1 MFKSENLILKR
12 IHQVIDL
19 LILSFGFITAYFTK
33 KYFIPGDFGGL
44 SITPNYYIVLLLLII
59 SSYISFNIIGFYK
72 PFKGYVFDVI
82 IGKTLK
88 GLTLSYALM
97 VFFLFLI
104 KETEVSRLMLAI
116 AYSYTFVALLLSKSF
131 IFYGLNFHDRKDSF
145 QKKILIIGSKQQA
158 VETILSIQQNT
169 TYASK
174 IIGCL
179 DMDLERVGRSVVSDV
194 DVIGTLDEYYNIL
207 NSQTVDEVIFA
218 VPVKLVKNADDY
230 IGYAEKTGVN
240 IRFLP
245 NWYIKQ
251 AIYKPQTASI
261 YFDQSIG
268 TPTIVLSSK
277 PQKEIELMIKSV
289 MDYLISLIVLILL
302 SPLMILIAV
311 GIKLTSKGPVFFTQ
325 ERNGLGG
332 RKIKMIK
339 FRTMVVNAEKLQG
352 KIVQNNEVD
361 GPVFKIAN
369 DPRITKIGTLLRK
382 TSLDELPQLFNILK
396 GEMSLVGPRPPI
408 PAEVEQ
414 YETWQRR
421 RLAMKPGLT
430 CIWQVSGRNDI
441 DFNSWMKMDLEY
453 IDHWSIWLDIKLLLL
468 TIPAVLFGT
477 GH

>member
-1 MFKSENLILKR
+1 MFKSENNILKR
-12 IHQVIDL
+12 IHQLIDL
-19 LILSFGFITAYFTK
+19 ILLSAGFIAAYFTK
-33 KYFIPGDFGGL
+33 KYFIPGDLGGL

-59 SSYISFNIIGFYK
+59 SSYISFNMIGFYK

-88 GLTLSYALM
+88 GVILSYAFM
-97 VFFLFLI
+97 VFLLFLI
-104 KETEVSRLMLAI
+104 KETDVSRLMLAI
-116 AYSYTFVALLLSKSF
+116 SFGFTFSALLLSKSF
-131 IFYGLNFHDRKDSF
+131 IFYSLNLQVRKDSF

-158 VETILSIQQNT
+158 IETILSIQKNT
-169 TYASK
+169 SYVSK

-179 DMDLERVGRSVVSDV
+179 DMDPKLVGRSVVSDV
-194 DVIGTLDEYYNIL
+194 DIIGTTDDYYKIL
-207 NSQTVDEVIFA
+207 NSQAVDEIIFA
-218 VPVKLVKNADDY
+218 VPVTLVKNAVDY
-230 IGYAEKTGVN
+230 INYAEKTGIN

-251 AIYKPQTASI
+251 AMYKPETASI
-261 YFDQSIG
+261 FFDQSIG
-268 TPTIVLSSK
+268 IPTIVLSSK
-277 PQKEIELMIKSV
+277 PQKEFELLIKSL
-289 MDYLISLIVLILL
+289 MDYVISFMLLILL
-302 SPLMILIAV
+302 SPLMIAIAF

-332 RKIKMIK
+332 RKIQMMK
-339 FRTMVVNAEKLQG
+339 FRTMVANAEKLKD
-352 KIVQNNEVD
+352 KIEQDNEVD
-361 GPVFKIAN
+361 GPVFKIAK
-369 DPRITKIGTLLRK
+369 DPRITPFGAFLRK

-430 CIWQVSGRNDI
+430 CIWQVSGRNNI

-453 IDHWSIWLDIKLLLL
+453 IDRWSIWLDIKLLLM

>member
-1 MFKSENLILKR
+1 MFKSENNILKR
-12 IHQVIDL
+12 IHQLIDL
-19 LILSFGFITAYFTK
+19 ILLSAGFIAAYFTK
-33 KYFIPGDFGGL
+33 KYFIPGDLGGL

-59 SSYISFNIIGFYK
+59 SSYISFNMIGFYK
-72 PFKGYVFDVI
+72 PFKEYVFDVI

-88 GLTLSYALM
+88 GVILSYAFM
-97 VFFLFLI
+97 VFLLFLI
-104 KETEVSRLMLAI
+104 KETDVSRLMLAI
-116 AYSYTFVALLLSKSF
+116 SFGFTFSALLLSKSF
-131 IFYGLNFHDRKDSF
+131 IFYSLNLQVRKDSF

-158 VETILSIQQNT
+158 IETILSIQKNT
-169 TYASK
+169 SYVSK

-179 DMDLERVGRSVVSDV
+179 DMDPKLVGRSVVSDV
-194 DVIGTLDEYYNIL
+194 DIIGTTDDYYKIL
-207 NSQTVDEVIFA
+207 NSQAVDEIIFA
-218 VPVKLVKNADDY
+218 VPVTLVKNAVDY
-230 IGYAEKTGVN
+230 INYAEKTGIN

-251 AIYKPQTASI
+251 AMYKPETASI
-261 YFDQSIG
+261 FFDQSIG
-268 TPTIVLSSK
+268 IPTIVLSSK
-277 PQKEIELMIKSV
+277 PQKEFELLIKSL
-289 MDYLISLIVLILL
+289 MDYVISFMLLILL
-302 SPLMILIAV
+302 SPLMIAIAF

-332 RKIKMIK
+332 RKIQMMK
-339 FRTMVVNAEKLQG
+339 FRTMVANAEKLKD
-352 KIVQNNEVD
+352 KIEQDNEVD
-361 GPVFKIAN
+361 GPVFKIAK
-369 DPRITKIGTLLRK
+369 DPRITPFGAFLRK

-430 CIWQVSGRNDI
+430 CIWQVSGRNNI

-453 IDHWSIWLDIKLLLL
+453 IDRWSIWLDIKLLLM